1 VKRLRKDFCAQIRD
15 ASTTL
20 AENLKFIDE
29 FGAHLGM
36 TRLFGRAAPGE
47 RVVEATSGYSGAHY
61 TVVATLGLQGITAP
75 WLFEGA
81 MNGLVFETYVEQV

>member
-1 VKRLRKDFCAQIRD
+1 MKCLRQDFCVQIRD

-20 AENLKFIDE
+20 AEHLKFIDE

-47 RVVEATSGYSGAHY
+47 RVVEAVPYQPDEKWTL
-61 TVVATLGLQGITAP
+61 VAAVL
-75 WLFEGA
+75 
-81 MNGLVFETYVEQV
+81 

>member
-1 VKRLRKDFCAQIRD
+1 VKRLRRDYCGQIRD

-20 AENLKFIDE
+20 VEHLKLIDE

-47 RVVEATSGYSGAHY
+47 RVVEATAGYSGAHY
-61 TVVATLGLQGITAP
+61 TVVATLGLDGISAP
-75 WLFEGA
+75 WIFEGA
-81 MNGLVFETYVEQV
+81 MNGITFET